1 MLKVDQCLLE
11 FSLQLLDLLLLVSV
25 LNSFVRDGL
34 LRVRDFIS
42 DRLFILLPFFFEL
55 FQFLIY
61 DSDFL
66 LKNAQVLTLELLN
79 LIQYLLLFF

>member
-11 FSLQLLDLLLLVSV
+11 FPLQLLDLLLLVSV